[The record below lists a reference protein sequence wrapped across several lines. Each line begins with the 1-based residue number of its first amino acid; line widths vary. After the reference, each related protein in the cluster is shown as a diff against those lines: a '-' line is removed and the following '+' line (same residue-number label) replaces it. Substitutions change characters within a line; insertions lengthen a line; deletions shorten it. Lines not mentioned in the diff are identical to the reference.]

1 MRAALD
7 RASISGGRSRQ
18 HERRPAS
25 RAAFDV
31 GRIRAEFPILGQ
43 KVRGKKLVF
52 LDSAASAQKPRAVID
67 AFRDAMET
75 QYANVHRGL
84 HWMSER
90 TTDAYEGTRDVVAS
104 LINARRPRR
113 DRLRA
118 QQHRRHQPGRE
129 QLRPRRDA
137 ARAGGAVLSEME
149 HHSNLV
155 PWQMLRDAH
164 GIELRVAP
172 VTDAGEL
179 DMAAFEALL
188 VDGRVGLVAITH
200 MSNVLGTYTPA
211 ERIVALA
218 HAHGAKVLFDGS
230 QAIVH
235 RRVDVQALG
244 CDFYVF
250 TGHKLYGPTGIGVLW
265 ARPELLER
273 MPPWMGGGDMI
284 ASVTWERSTWAHV
297 PHKFEAGT
305 PAILEGIALAAA
317 IRFVQ
322 SIGYDAIAAHE
333 ASLTEHALARLSRV
347 EGVRVLGQAQDRG
360 GVVSFTLANAH
371 AHDVATLLDRE
382 GIAVRA
388 GNHCAEPLMRRF
400 GVDSTARASFGV
412 YTTHG
417 EIDALADTLDR
428 VREFFYVMFDDL
440 RDLYQ
445 EVILDHGQRPR
456 HARRLACFDATAEGD
471 NPMCGDR
478 VRVWLRY
485 APDGS
490 VGEVAFERGAA
501 RSASPPPI

>member
-1 MRAALD
+1 MNVAL
-7 RASISGGRSRQ
+7 
-18 HERRPAS
+18 RPAP
-25 RAAFDV
+25 AFDI
-31 GRIRAEFPILGQ
+31 GRIRSEFPILGQ
-43 KVRGKKLVF
+43 QVRGKKLVF

-104 LINARRPRR
+104 LINAGGRAEIVFVRNSTEGINLVANSYGRGVMRPGQ
-113 DRLRA
+113 A
-118 QQHRRHQPGRE
+118 V
-129 QLRPRRDA
+129 
-137 ARAGGAVLSEME
+137 VLSEME

-305 PAILEGIALAAA
+305 PAILESIALAAA

-347 EGVRVLGQAQDRG
+347 EGLRILGQAHDRG

-400 GVDSTARASFGV
+400 GMDSTARASFGV

-428 VREFFYVMFDDL
+428 VRVFF
-440 RDLYQ
+440 
-445 EVILDHGQRPR
+445 
-456 HARRLACFDATAEGD
+456 
-471 NPMCGDR
+471 
-478 VRVWLRY
+478 
-485 APDGS
+485 S
-490 VGEVAFERGAA
+490 
-501 RSASPPPI
+501 